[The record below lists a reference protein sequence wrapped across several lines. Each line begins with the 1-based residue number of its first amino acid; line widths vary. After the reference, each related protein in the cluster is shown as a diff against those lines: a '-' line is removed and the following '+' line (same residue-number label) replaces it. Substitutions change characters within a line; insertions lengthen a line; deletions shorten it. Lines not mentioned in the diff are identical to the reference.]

1 MRLRL
6 FLNLYFF
13 SSDVDHTDD
22 DDNND
27 DDDDDVETLSGF
39 VGDEDELGYNIDF
52 LEAEDDDDEEE
63 EEEEYTPSSSS
74 SISIFEGSM

>member
-22 DDNND
+22 DDDDDND
-27 DDDDDVETLSGF
+27 DDDDDIETLSGF

-52 LEAEDDDDEEE
+52 LEAEDDD
-63 EEEEYTPSSSS
+63 EEEEYTPSSSAT
-74 SISIFEGSM
+74 ISIFEDSM